1 MLDVVFVLR
10 GDGMICTIF
19 SITST
24 KMENSEYVLYF
35 LDRLLEISNYVYVCV
50 PKDLDVQFHKQIK
63 KKNVKIIWNMSNV
76 GINSWKK
83 IFFRDGMCQY
93 EYVLIADD
101 SMFGPFYSLHE
112 IKKEILESHVDL
124 WGLTEHEPI
133 YSLCDHSFVQTYFF
147 AISKSL
153 FSSKQFQKFIKSIP
167 NYKSVDEY
175 MKYFEYTF
183 TKYIENWGFLW
194 RTKYKFDR
202 SYNNQLFLSH
212 ILFDIKE
219 LICEKNFP
227 FLPKLLFNLDKSIL
241 MNYNLG
247 DELRICID
255 YIKKFT
261 SYNEDYIYDAV
272 MHELS
277 PTELHDRLNLAYISH
292 SQEQRQQQLL
302 PSTAIFCYLFYQD
315 CFNWAIDRLC
325 NVPEECDIYIATDA
339 EEKIKKIE
347 DLWRQ
352 KGKGNRF
359 KVLKHKYNGRDVS
372 ALLLTFRNYILKY
385 DIFCFIHDK
394 KSIQMG
400 YSTIGKALNEH
411 IWECLL
417 GNEQT
422 IRNTVSLLD
431 IDRRL
436 GILAPPFVMA
446 GMYFYVDSNPWTV
459 CYEGTV
465 KLAKKLGLK
474 VKIKKKDDLIF
485 LGNCFWGKTQALKKI
500 LQYNWR
506 EIDFPSEPLAVDGTI
521 NHCIERILSYVAYDA
536 GFYTGNIINVE
547 IAERE
552 FITQKYL
559 IHSIMEKFKNDSL
572 VDMTTLEKYIS
583 TIGER

>member
-1 MLDVVFVLR
+1 MLDVIFVLR

-35 LDRLLEISNYVYVCV
+35 LDRLLEISNYVYVFV
-50 PKDLDVQFHKQIK
+50 PKDLDAQFHKQIK

-83 IFFRDGMCQY
+83 LFFRDGMCQY
-93 EYVLIADD
+93 DYILIADD
-101 SMFGPFYSLHE
+101 SMFGPFYSLQE

-133 YSLCDHSFVQTYFF
+133 YSQCDHSFVQTYFF

-153 FSSKQFQKFIKSIP
+153 FSSKQFKKYIKSIP
-167 NYKSVDEY
+167 SYKSVDEY

-183 TKYIENWGFLW
+183 TKTIENWGFLW
-194 RTKYKFDR
+194 HAKYKFAR

-227 FLPKLLFNLDKSIL
+227 FLPKFLFNLDKAIL

-255 YIKKFT
+255 YIRKYT

-277 PTELHDRLNLAYISH
+277 PTEMHDRLNLAYISH
-292 SQEQRQQQLL
+292 SQEQPPQQSLS
-302 PSTAIFCYLFYQD
+302 STAIFCYLFYQD
-315 CFNWAIDRLC
+315 CFNWAIDKLC

-339 EEKIKKIE
+339 EEKIKEIE
-347 DLWRQ
+347 CLWRQ
-352 KGKGNRF
+352 NGKGN
-359 KVLKHKYNGRDVS
+359 KIQVLKHKYNGRDVS

-400 YSTIGKALNEH
+400 YSTIGKAVNEH

-422 IRNTVSLLD
+422 IRHTVSLLD
-431 IDRRL
+431 ADRRL

-465 KLAKKLGLK
+465 ELAKKLGLK
-474 VKIKKKDDLIF
+474 VKIKKNDDLIF

-500 LQYNWR
+500 LQYDWI
-506 EIDFPSEPLAVDGTI
+506 ELDFPSEPLTIDGTI
-521 NHCIERILSYVAYDA
+521 NHCIERILAYVAYDA

-547 IAERE
+547 TAERE

-572 VDMTTLEKYIS
+572 VDMTTLEKCIS